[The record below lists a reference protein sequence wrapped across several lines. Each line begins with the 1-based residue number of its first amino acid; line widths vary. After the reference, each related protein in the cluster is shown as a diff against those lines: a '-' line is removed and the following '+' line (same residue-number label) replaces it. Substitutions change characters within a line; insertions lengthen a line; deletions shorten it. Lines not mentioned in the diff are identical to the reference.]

1 MPEHYTALIEDL
13 MIDVQRADSIESSF
27 SKIGLAGLI
36 EAREA
41 QVFKEFE
48 GRGRPNPNLL
58 NAADDVWLRSI
69 LSHQDKAIRLR
80 MAMCLGLGAEG
91 TPLEAAMQRLEASP
105 DPDVMVDEMRYGY
118 NEGMR
123 RRLSLKP
130 EPGPKGEED
139 ESASVKA
146 RIRKC
151 GTEIV
156 DLMLK
161 DAVLDLDRKAFLRHI
176 NTLILLEEA
185 ALLCGSQASFEAKE
199 LRKLAIDYALMRL
212 LSGFDR
218 LGSAGV
224 DEITSVMR
232 LTGRAAR
239 LSNPVSDAL
248 DRVQK
253 YAAQISKDPD
263 ALDAARAAG
272 RPLPANPSDLKAAAR
287 QCRLFRDRERA

>member
-139 ESASVKA
+139 DSERRKVGGHLPSATKRRRA
-146 RIRKC
+146 
-151 GTEIV
+151 
-156 DLMLK
+156 
-161 DAVLDLDRKAFLRHI
+161 
-176 NTLILLEEA
+176 
-185 ALLCGSQASFEAKE
+185 
-199 LRKLAIDYALMRL
+199 RL
-212 LSGFDR
+212 LVPRRR
-218 LGSAGV
+218 LRNRH
-224 DEITSVMR
+224 D
-232 LTGRAAR
+232 
-239 LSNPVSDAL
+239 
-248 DRVQK
+248 Q
-253 YAAQISKDPD
+253 AQP
-263 ALDAARAAG
+263 ARATAPATTVA
-272 RPLPANPSDLKAAAR
+272 PLAPPLGLQK
-287 QCRLFRDRERA
+287 

>member
-1 MPEHYTALIEDL
+1 MAEQYTDLIDDL
-13 MIDVQRADSIESSF
+13 MIDVQGSESIESSF

-41 QVFKEFE
+41 HVYKGFE

-58 NAADDVWLRSI
+58 NAADDSWLKSI

-80 MAMCLGLGAEG
+80 LAMCLGLGAEG

-105 DPDVMVDEMRYGY
+105 DPDVMVDEMRYGL

-139 ESASVKA
+139 ECSSVTA
-146 RIRKC
+146 RIRRC
-151 GTEIV
+151 STEIV

-161 DAVLDLDRKAFLRHI
+161 DALLEDDRKAYLRHI

-199 LRKLAIDYALMRL
+199 LRKLAMDYALMRL

-218 LGSAGV
+218 LTSAGI
-224 DEITSVMR
+224 DEITAVLR

-263 ALDAARAAG
+263 VLDAARAAG